1 VRVQDFIKGLGAPIV
16 VKTSGLAAG
25 KGVIVAQT
33 LDDALSAVDD
43 LMVKKIY
50 GSAGACAC
58 VALYMCVLV
67 CMCVCV
73 CVCAG

>member
-1 VRVQDFIKGLGAPIV
+1 M

-33 LDDALSAVDD
+33 MEEALSAVDD

-50 GSAGACAC
+50 GSAGT
-58 VALYMCVLV
+58 
-67 CMCVCV
+67 
-73 CVCAG
+73 